1 MGGRAWRVGSIGGV
15 PIRLDSS
22 WIWIAVLY
30 TYFRYVQIRGGG
42 AFVSDRAAIGL
53 AVFSAGLFFGSV
65 LVHELAHAATAR
77 ALGIAVGGI
86 TLVFWGGFTETR
98 AERRGPRGEL
108 LVSAA
113 GPASSLALGGAF
125 WAIGAA
131 TQSGLPGLS
140 ETFRWL
146 GFINLLLAGLN
157 ALPGFPLDGGRV
169 FLAIVWKLTGDRRTA
184 TRATGAVGLAL
195 GTTIAVVSGLLLI
208 RGGADIQ
215 FAIWGF
221 LVAWWMISAARSSER
236 HSAVRDALARG
247 VAADAMQ
254 PAPRAIASGASL
266 SDALDGYLRGHEDES
281 FPVVDEEGRLAGV
294 ISFASARKLGS
305 EDPLRPVGDAMV
317 GLEEVRTVQAG
328 DRLDHVFD
336 ALGPGGA
343 ALVLDGRSL
352 VGAIRSRDLEAWL
365 NARRAAGPS
374 APPSGSQATAHV
386 PPRPDR

>member
-42 AFVSDRAAIGL
+42 AFVGDRAAIVL
-53 AVFSAGLFFGSV
+53 AVFSAALFFGSV
-65 LVHELAHAATAR
+65 LTHELAHAATAR

-98 AERRGPRGEL
+98 AEKRGPMGEF

-113 GPASSLALGGAF
+113 GPMSSLVLGGGF
-125 WAIGAA
+125 WAIGVA
-131 TQSGLPGLS
+131 TRGSLPGLS

-146 GFINLLLAGLN
+146 GFINVLLAALN
-157 ALPGFPLDGGRV
+157 SLPGFPLDGGRV
-169 FLAIVWKLTGDRRTA
+169 FLATVWKLTGDRRTA
-184 TRATGAVGLAL
+184 TRAAGAVGLAT
-195 GTTIAVVSGLLLI
+195 GTTIAVVSALMLL
-208 RGGADIQ
+208 RGGGDLQ
-215 FAIWGF
+215 FAIYGF
-221 LVAWWMISAARSSER
+221 FIAWWMISSARSSER
-236 HSAVRDALARG
+236 HLAVRDALAG
-247 VAADAMQ
+247 GTAADAMQ
-254 PAPRAIASGASL
+254 PPPRAVGGEASL

-281 FPVVDEEGRLAGV
+281 FPVVDAQGRLQGV
-294 ISFASARKLGS
+294 ISFESARKIGS
-305 EDPLRPVGDAMV
+305 DDPLRPVRDAMV
-317 GLEEVRTVQAG
+317 PLSEVRTVEAG

-336 ALGPGGA
+336 GLGPGGA
-343 ALVLDGRSL
+343 ALVLDGGRL

-365 NARRAAGPS
+365 NAKRGGASHPPGMSPAA
-374 APPSGSQATAHV
+374 AHV